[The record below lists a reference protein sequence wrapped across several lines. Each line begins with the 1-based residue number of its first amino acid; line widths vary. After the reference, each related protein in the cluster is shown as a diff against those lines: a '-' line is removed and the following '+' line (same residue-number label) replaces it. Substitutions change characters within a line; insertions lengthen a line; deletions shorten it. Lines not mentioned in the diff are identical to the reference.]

1 MLLTIS
7 VTVIAASIVVVA
19 IVLIPV
25 VLQARRTAREAEK
38 LLEAVRMQVV
48 PLSHDLTVISGEI
61 SSILQSIHRQV
72 DGVEEGIATVQE
84 AAERL
89 RNFEEGVLA
98 LVEKPLLRIATLIS
112 AVSQGLGAF
121 LRFFRGRTAG
131 DPTD

>member
-25 VLQARRTAREAEK
+25 ILQIRRTAREAEK
-38 LLEAVRMQVV
+38 LLETARMQVV
-48 PLSHDLTVISGEI
+48 PLSHDLTVISREV

-72 DGVEEGIATVQE
+72 NKVEEGIATVQD

-89 RNFEEGVLA
+89 RDFEEAVLTR
-98 LVEKPLLRIATLIS
+98 VEEPLLEIATLIS
-112 AVSQGLGAF
+112 AASRGIGAF
-121 LRFFRGRTAG
+121 LRFFRS
-131 DPTD
+131 